1 MITSIELVDFLSH
14 SDTKLKFEDGVTI
27 FVGDNGAGK
36 SSIIDAITFSL
47 FGQHTR
53 KSNKGLIRRGTN
65 QGYAK
70 IEFSIKD
77 KKYETVRKID
87 TKGSLSAIFSETT
100 NNNRVEIAA
109 GERKQFGE
117 SMTEQVEKT
126 IGMNFEKLKIA
137 SIVQQGELN
146 SIINAKPREFKE
158 LLNAIIGIDKLDIA
172 SDTMQKVT
180 KEFRKKI
187 RTDLGGHDDTD
198 IEFLTKDFEKCQYDI
213 KEAEPEKNQLESQKK
228 SEHRELEELLKKEET
243 DTPKRDK
250 INQLES
256 QKKELLRYVKET
268 IQGIQQEIQ
277 ENERKIDDCKNCFEE
292 LKLKTGFE
300 GKLEKVE
307 EEDKEVIKKIQEIT
321 TQIVSLKGKQELK
334 RDKINQLESQK
345 KELLRYV
352 KETIQGIQQEIQ
364 ENERKI
370 DDCKNC
376 FEELKLKTGFEG
388 KLEKVEEEDKEVIK
402 KIQEITT
409 QIVSLKEKEKLAEKL
424 QLKDNKCPVCDS
436 NVEKLNPFFQEEH
449 IKEEIIKLKQ
459 DADLK
464 EKERIMYSQERDR
477 FVGELQKIRDA
488 EATLRAH
495 SIKTKEELV
504 AIQNNTESKKEKLSL
519 ADNENLEQIS
529 QVDDHTK
536 LIFDNILKL
545 ELETKGFDEGEL
557 EEEIIKLKQDADL
570 KEKERIMYSQ
580 ERDRFV
586 GELQKIRDAEA
597 TLRAHSIKTKEE
609 LVAIQ
614 NNTESKKEKL
624 SLADNENLEQISQVD
639 DHTKLIFDNI
649 LKLELETKGFDEGE
663 FKKLKERIVEKRS
676 NLSQIDQR
684 MGGVLEKIEKAKKQS
699 QVIEKSIVELEKV
712 KKYMLRLDK
721 IQSNVFSRDGSVA
734 ISLRSWALNS
744 ISIKASEYLS
754 ILNTKIQRIAL
765 SEKAKNV
772 SIACHSKTEV
782 LELESLSGGEK
793 VSVALA
799 LRLGM
804 ASLLG
809 ASNLNLMILDEP
821 TTHLDTERKKSLVDV
836 LSQLSRI
843 EKSQLPMQ
851 FLIITHDAEI
861 FENSNVEQIY
871 KFESRE
877 EGSRVTAL

>member
-14 SDTKLKFEDGVTI
+14 SDTKLKFEEGVTI

-77 KKYETVRKID
+77 RQYETVRKID
-87 TKGSLSAIFSETT
+87 SKGGLSAIFSETT
-100 NNNRVEIAA
+100 NNDRVEIAA

-126 IGMNFEKLKIA
+126 IGMDFEKLKIA

-146 SIINAKPREFKE
+146 AIINAKPKEFKE

-172 SDTMQKVT
+172 SESMKKVT
-180 KEFRKKI
+180 KEFREKI
-187 RTDLGGHDDTD
+187 RTDLGYDDTH
-198 IEFLTKDFEKCQYDI
+198 IEILTKDFEKYQYEI
-213 KEAEPEKNQLESQKK
+213 KETEPEKNQLELQKK
-228 SEHRELEELLKKEET
+228 EVDKELVELQKKEEFE
-243 DTPKRDK
+243 TPKRDK
-250 INQLES
+250 INQLEL
-256 QKKELLRYVKET
+256 QKKELVRYVKET
-268 IQGIQQEIQ
+268 IEGIQQEIK
-277 ENERKIDDCKNCFEE
+277 ENERKIHDCKNCFEE
-292 LKLKTGFE
+292 LKLKTDFE
-300 GKLEKVE
+300 KKLEKVE

-321 TQIVSLKGKQELK
+321 S
-334 RDKINQLESQK
+334 
-345 KELLRYV
+345 
-352 KETIQGIQQEIQ
+352 
-364 ENERKI
+364 
-370 DDCKNC
+370 
-376 FEELKLKTGFEG
+376 
-388 KLEKVEEEDKEVIK
+388 
-402 KIQEITT
+402 

-436 NVEKLNPFFQEEH
+436 IVEKLNPFFQEKH
-449 IKEEIIKLKQ
+449 IKEELIKLKQ
-459 DADLK
+459 DVDLK

-477 FVGELQKIRDA
+477 FVAELQKIRDA

-504 AIQNNTESKKEKLSL
+504 AIQNNTEIKKEKLSL
-519 ADNENLEQIS
+519 ADNENLEEIS
-529 QVDDHTK
+529 EIDDHTK
-536 LIFDNILKL
+536 LIF
-545 ELETKGFDEGEL
+545 
-557 EEEIIKLKQDADL
+557 
-570 KEKERIMYSQ
+570 R
-580 ERDRFV
+580 
-586 GELQKIRDAEA
+586 
-597 TLRAHSIKTKEE
+597 
-609 LVAIQ
+609 
-614 NNTESKKEKL
+614 
-624 SLADNENLEQISQVD
+624 
-639 DHTKLIFDNI
+639 NI

-663 FKKLKERIVEKRS
+663 FKNLKERIVGKRS
-676 NLSQIDQR
+676 NLSQIDQQ

-699 QVIEKSIVELEKV
+699 SVIEKSILELEKV
-712 KKYMLRLDK
+712 KKYMSRLDK
-721 IQSNVFSRDGSVA
+721 IQSSVFSRDGSVA
-734 ISLRSWALNS
+734 TSLRSWALNS
-744 ISIKASEYLS
+744 ISIKASDYLS

-765 SEKAKNV
+765 SEKARDV

-871 KFESRE
+871 KFESGE
-877 EGSRVTAL
+877 EGSKVTAL

>member
-228 SEHRELEELLKKEET
+228 SVHRELEELLKKEET
-243 DTPKRDK
+243 DTP
-250 INQLES
+250 
-256 QKKELLRYVKET
+256 
-268 IQGIQQEIQ
+268 
-277 ENERKIDDCKNCFEE
+277 
-292 LKLKTGFE
+292 
-300 GKLEKVE
+300 
-307 EEDKEVIKKIQEIT
+307 
-321 TQIVSLKGKQELK
+321 K

-449 IKEEIIKLKQ
+449 IK
-459 DADLK
+459 
-464 EKERIMYSQERDR
+464 
-477 FVGELQKIRDA
+477 
-488 EATLRAH
+488 
-495 SIKTKEELV
+495 
-504 AIQNNTESKKEKLSL
+504 
-519 ADNENLEQIS
+519 
-529 QVDDHTK
+529 
-536 LIFDNILKL
+536 
-545 ELETKGFDEGEL
+545 
-557 EEEIIKLKQDADL
+557 EEIIKLKQDADL

>member
-14 SDTKLKFEDGVTI
+14 SDTKLKFEEGVTI

-77 KKYETVRKID
+77 RQYETVRKID
-87 TKGSLSAIFSETT
+87 SKGGLSAIFSETT
-100 NNNRVEIAA
+100 NNDRVEIAA

-126 IGMNFEKLKIA
+126 IGMDFEKLKIA

-146 SIINAKPREFKE
+146 AIINAKPKEFKE

-172 SDTMQKVT
+172 SESMKKVT
-180 KEFRKKI
+180 KEFREKI
-187 RTDLGGHDDTD
+187 RTDLGYDDTH
-198 IEFLTKDFEKCQYDI
+198 IEILTKDFEKYQYEI
-213 KEAEPEKNQLESQKK
+213 KETEPEKNQLELQKK
-228 SEHRELEELLKKEET
+228 EVDKELVELQKKEEFE
-243 DTPKRDK
+243 TPKRDK
-250 INQLES
+250 INQLEL
-256 QKKELLRYVKET
+256 QKKELVRYVKET
-268 IQGIQQEIQ
+268 IEGIQQEIK
-277 ENERKIDDCKNCFEE
+277 ENERKIHDCKNCFEE
-292 LKLKTGFE
+292 LKLKTDFE
-300 GKLEKVE
+300 KKLEKVE

-321 TQIVSLKGKQELK
+321 S
-334 RDKINQLESQK
+334 
-345 KELLRYV
+345 
-352 KETIQGIQQEIQ
+352 
-364 ENERKI
+364 
-370 DDCKNC
+370 
-376 FEELKLKTGFEG
+376 
-388 KLEKVEEEDKEVIK
+388 
-402 KIQEITT
+402 

-436 NVEKLNPFFQEEH
+436 IVEKLNPFFQEKH
-449 IKEEIIKLKQ
+449 IKEELIKLKQ
-459 DADLK
+459 DVDLK

-477 FVGELQKIRDA
+477 FVAELQKIRDA

-504 AIQNNTESKKEKLSL
+504 AIQNNTEIKKEKLSL
-519 ADNENLEQIS
+519 ANNENLEEIS
-529 QVDDHTK
+529 QIDDHTK
-536 LIFDNILKL
+536 LIFRNILKL

-557 EEEIIKLKQDADL
+557 EKELIKLKQDVDL

-586 GELQKIRDAEA
+586 AELQKIRDAEA

-614 NNTESKKEKL
+614 NNTEIKKEKL
-624 SLADNENLEQISQVD
+624 SLANNENLEEISQID
-639 DHTKLIFDNI
+639 DHTKLIFRNI

-663 FKKLKERIVEKRS
+663 FKNLKERIVKKRS
-676 NLSQIDQR
+676 NLSQIDQQ

-699 QVIEKSIVELEKV
+699 SIIEKSILELEKV
-712 KKYMLRLDK
+712 KKYMSRLDK
-721 IQSNVFSRDGSVA
+721 IQSSVFSRDGSVA
-734 ISLRSWALNS
+734 TSLRSWALNS
-744 ISIKASEYLS
+744 ISIKASDYLS

-765 SEKAKNV
+765 SEKARDV

-871 KFESRE
+871 KFESGE
-877 EGSRVTAL
+877 EGSKVTAL

>member
-14 SDTKLKFEDGVTI
+14 SDTKLKFEEGVTI

-77 KKYETVRKID
+77 KQYETVRKID

-146 SIINAKPREFKE
+146 AIINAKPKEFKE

-172 SDTMQKVT
+172 SESMKKVT
-180 KEFRKKI
+180 KEFREKI
-187 RTDLGGHDDTD
+187 RTDLGYDDTHID
-198 IEFLTKDFEKCQYDI
+198 ILTKDFEKNQYEI
-213 KEAEPEKNQLESQKK
+213 KEAEPEKNQLELQKK
-228 SEHRELEELLKKEET
+228 EIHKELEELQKKEEIE
-243 DTPKRDK
+243 TPKRDK
-250 INQLES
+250 INQLEL

-292 LKLKTGFE
+292 LKLKTDFE
-300 GKLEKVE
+300 
-307 EEDKEVIKKIQEIT
+307 
-321 TQIVSLKGKQELK
+321 
-334 RDKINQLESQK
+334 R
-345 KELLRYV
+345 
-352 KETIQGIQQEIQ
+352 
-364 ENERKI
+364 
-370 DDCKNC
+370 
-376 FEELKLKTGFEG
+376 

-436 NVEKLNPFFQEEH
+436 IVEKLNPFFQEKH

-459 DADLK
+459 GVDLK

-477 FVGELQKIRDA
+477 FAGELQKIRDA

-504 AIQNNTESKKEKLSL
+504 AIKNNTEIKKGKLSL
-519 ADNENLEQIS
+519 ANNENLEEIS
-529 QVDDHTK
+529 QIDDHTK
-536 LIFDNILKL
+536 LIFSNILKL
-545 ELETKGFDEGEL
+545 ELETKGFDEGEI
-557 EEEIIKLKQDADL
+557 EGEIIKLKQGVDL

-580 ERDRFV
+580 ERDRFA

-609 LVAIQ
+609 LVAIK
-614 NNTESKKEKL
+614 NNTEIKKGKL
-624 SLADNENLEQISQVD
+624 SLANNENLEEISQID
-639 DHTKLIFDNI
+639 DHTKLIFSNI

-663 FKKLKERIVEKRS
+663 FKNLKERIVEKRGS
-676 NLSQIDQR
+676 LSRIDQQ

-699 QVIEKSIVELEKV
+699 EVIEKSILELEKV
-712 KKYMLRLDK
+712 KKYMSRLDK
-721 IQSNVFSRDGSVA
+721 IQSSVFSRDGSVA
-734 ISLRSWALNS
+734 TSLRSWALNS
-744 ISIKASEYLS
+744 ISIKASDYLS

-765 SEKAKNV
+765 SEKARDV

-877 EGSRVTAL
+877 EGSKVTAL

>member
-87 TKGSLSAIFSETT
+87 TKSRLSAIFSETT

-228 SEHRELEELLKKEET
+228 SVYRELEELLKKEET
-243 DTPKRDK
+243 DTP
-250 INQLES
+250 
-256 QKKELLRYVKET
+256 
-268 IQGIQQEIQ
+268 
-277 ENERKIDDCKNCFEE
+277 
-292 LKLKTGFE
+292 
-300 GKLEKVE
+300 
-307 EEDKEVIKKIQEIT
+307 
-321 TQIVSLKGKQELK
+321 K

-449 IKEEIIKLKQ
+449 IK
-459 DADLK
+459 
-464 EKERIMYSQERDR
+464 
-477 FVGELQKIRDA
+477 
-488 EATLRAH
+488 
-495 SIKTKEELV
+495 
-504 AIQNNTESKKEKLSL
+504 
-519 ADNENLEQIS
+519 
-529 QVDDHTK
+529 
-536 LIFDNILKL
+536 
-545 ELETKGFDEGEL
+545 
-557 EEEIIKLKQDADL
+557 EEIIKLKQDADL

>member
-14 SDTKLKFEDGVTI
+14 SDTKLKFEEGVTI

-77 KKYETVRKID
+77 RQYETVRKID
-87 TKGSLSAIFSETT
+87 SKGGLSAIFSETT
-100 NNNRVEIAA
+100 NNDRVEIAA

-126 IGMNFEKLKIA
+126 IGMDFEKLKIA

-146 SIINAKPREFKE
+146 AIINAKPKEFKE

-172 SDTMQKVT
+172 SESMKKVT
-180 KEFRKKI
+180 KEFREKI
-187 RTDLGGHDDTD
+187 RTELGYDDTH
-198 IEFLTKDFEKCQYDI
+198 IEILTKDFEKYQYEI
-213 KEAEPEKNQLESQKK
+213 KETEPEKNQLELQKK
-228 SEHRELEELLKKEET
+228 EIDKELVELQKKEEFE
-243 DTPKRDK
+243 TPKRDK
-250 INQLES
+250 INQLEL
-256 QKKELLRYVKET
+256 QKKELVRYVKET
-268 IQGIQQEIQ
+268 IEGIQQEIK
-277 ENERKIDDCKNCFEE
+277 ENERKIHDCKNCFEE
-292 LKLKTGFE
+292 LKLKTDFE
-300 GKLEKVE
+300 KKLEKVE

-321 TQIVSLKGKQELK
+321 S
-334 RDKINQLESQK
+334 
-345 KELLRYV
+345 
-352 KETIQGIQQEIQ
+352 
-364 ENERKI
+364 
-370 DDCKNC
+370 
-376 FEELKLKTGFEG
+376 
-388 KLEKVEEEDKEVIK
+388 
-402 KIQEITT
+402 

-436 NVEKLNPFFQEEH
+436 IVEKLNPFFQEKH
-449 IKEEIIKLKQ
+449 IKEELIKLKQ
-459 DADLK
+459 DVDLK

-477 FVGELQKIRDA
+477 FVAELQKIRDA

-504 AIQNNTESKKEKLSL
+504 AIQNNTEIKKEKLSL
-519 ADNENLEQIS
+519 ANNENLEEIS
-529 QVDDHTK
+529 QIDDHTK
-536 LIFDNILKL
+536 LIF
-545 ELETKGFDEGEL
+545 
-557 EEEIIKLKQDADL
+557 
-570 KEKERIMYSQ
+570 R
-580 ERDRFV
+580 
-586 GELQKIRDAEA
+586 
-597 TLRAHSIKTKEE
+597 
-609 LVAIQ
+609 
-614 NNTESKKEKL
+614 
-624 SLADNENLEQISQVD
+624 
-639 DHTKLIFDNI
+639 NI

-663 FKKLKERIVEKRS
+663 FKNLKERIVKKRS
-676 NLSQIDQR
+676 NLSQIDQQ

-699 QVIEKSIVELEKV
+699 SIIEKSILELEKV
-712 KKYMLRLDK
+712 KKYMSRLDK
-721 IQSNVFSRDGSVA
+721 IQSSVFSRDGSVA
-734 ISLRSWALNS
+734 TSLRSWALNS
-744 ISIKASEYLS
+744 ISIKASDYLS

-765 SEKAKNV
+765 SEKARDV

-871 KFESRE
+871 KFESGE
-877 EGSRVTAL
+877 EGSKVTAL